1 MTKVSVRQFTSS
13 DRTGFVPLNGVQ
25 RAARLGYAK
34 VGGTRFLL
42 ALAGL
47 FLTGCSMFSATG
59 LRCGTDGDSSYVEV
73 TSAPQAISQNVRALS
88 ELCAF
93 AYEGVE

>member
-13 DRTGFVPLNGVQ
+13 RGTGV
-25 RAARLGYAK
+25 
-34 VGGTRFLL
+34 L
-42 ALAGL
+42 ALSGL
-47 FLTGCSMFSATG
+47 FLAGCSAFSATG
-59 LRCGTDGDSSYVEV
+59 LRCGTDGDSSYVEI
-73 TSAPQAISQNVRALS
+73 TSAPQSISQNTRALS